1 MNSSK
6 KDTSPHN
13 LDKISKVFLLDS
25 QLPEILSE
33 FQGSK
38 ITLTKS
44 LNEICNSKENKKA
57 FLELF

>member
-1 MNSSK
+1 MSK
-6 KDTSPHN
+6 
-13 LDKISKVFLLDS
+13 KVFLLDS